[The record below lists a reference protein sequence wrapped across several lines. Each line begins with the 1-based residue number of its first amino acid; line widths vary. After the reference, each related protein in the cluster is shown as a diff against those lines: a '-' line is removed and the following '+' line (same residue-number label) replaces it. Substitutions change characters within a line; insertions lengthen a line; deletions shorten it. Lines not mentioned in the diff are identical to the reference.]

1 MTAEF
6 KLVQE
11 QAELESLC
19 ETFSRSDY
27 VTIDTEFIRERTY
40 WPQLCLL
47 QLARPE
53 DMDGAGPAYL
63 VDPLA
68 EIDLGPV
75 FRLLADPS
83 VLKVFHAARQD
94 VEIFVHLMG
103 EVPAPIFDTQIAAMV
118 CGHGDQVGYETLVR
132 KVAGASLDKTS
143 RFTDWSRR
151 PLSEKQMRYAAA
163 DVTHLRVVY
172 EALAGELAET
182 GRGVWLS
189 SEMETLEAK
198 STYLVEPEDAWRR
211 VKTRSHDRKFLG
223 VVRAL
228 AAWRE
233 REAQAR
239 DVPRGRLLKD
249 DAILEIAAAAPK
261 DRSQLTSL
269 RTLQREGRKAETAD
283 QILAAVA
290 EGVANPPPPQPKP
303 ERVKQRPGA
312 PALAELLKV
321 LLKANAERLG
331 VAQRLIA
338 SAADIDALANDPE
351 ADHRLLKGWRKE
363 AFGADALKLIRGEIA
378 LSAGKSGVRAVRTV
392 AED

>member
-1 MTAEF
+1 MDAEIR
-6 KLVQE
+6 LVQE
-11 QAELESLC
+11 QADLESLC
-19 ETFSRSDY
+19 ETFASSSY

-53 DMDGAGPAYL
+53 DKDGGPAYL

-68 EIDLGPV
+68 EIDLAPV
-75 FRLLADPS
+75 WRLLADPS

-94 VEIFVHLMG
+94 IEIFVHLTG
-103 EVPAPIFDTQIAAMV
+103 EVPASIFDTQVAAMV

-132 KVAGASLDKTS
+132 KIANASLDKTS

-172 EALAGELAET
+172 ETLASELEKT
-182 GRGVWLS
+182 GRAAWLG
-189 SEMETLEAK
+189 SEMEVLEAK

-211 VKTRSHDRKFLG
+211 IKTRSHDGRFLG
-223 VVRAL
+223 IVRSL

-249 DAILEIAAAAPK
+249 EAILEIAAAAPR
-261 DRSQLTSL
+261 DRAALSGL
-269 RTLQREGRKAETAD
+269 RSLQREGRKAETGD
-283 QILAAVA
+283 QIIAAVA
-290 EGVANPPPPQPKP
+290 EGLENPAPSRPRP

-312 PALAELLKV
+312 PAVAELLKV
-321 LLKANAERLG
+321 LLKAKAERLG

-351 ADHRLLKGWRKE
+351 GEHRLLKGWRRE
-363 AFGADALKLIRGEIA
+363 AFGADAMRLIRGEIA
-378 LSAGKSGVRAVRTV
+378 LSAGRSGVMTV
-392 AED
+392 DVDAAD